1 MLCAFYQNLSS
12 GTRPIF
18 SVQYHKYSGPTSNAG
33 LEYSAMLSVSK
44 IVSVTRRATM
54 DKLFLD
60 IAIPFEKGEGIKYLI
75 VALFYTICLY

>member
-1 MLCAFYQNLSS
+1 
-12 GTRPIF
+12 
-18 SVQYHKYSGPTSNAG
+18 
-33 LEYSAMLSVSK
+33 MLSVSK

-60 IAIPFEKGEGIKYLI
+60 IAIPFEKGEGMKYLI